1 MVGVAAG
8 FFGLFTFKFKVCGPE
23 DAGEEHDDD
32 DGHYDERGSD
42 VHGVTPCVDRLANG
56 LACRFLRPFHKR
68 A

>member
-1 MVGVAAG
+1 
-8 FFGLFTFKFKVCGPE
+8 VCGPE